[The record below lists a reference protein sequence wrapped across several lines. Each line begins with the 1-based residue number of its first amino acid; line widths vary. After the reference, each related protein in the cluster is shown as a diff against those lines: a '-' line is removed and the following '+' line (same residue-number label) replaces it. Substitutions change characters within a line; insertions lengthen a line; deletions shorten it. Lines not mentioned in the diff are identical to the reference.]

1 MLLVVSSV
9 CYSVVS
15 KRYVSNRRVKEVIRE
30 IGLFKALHPDIC
42 LRIELLR
49 DTTCQAVQ
57 LHTVQPAVI
66 VHALRHTAEEIAHA
80 HCRLQHVS
88 SIEPEV
94 IKRLV
99 HRADYFRRGVVRVQ
113 GAFRCCL
120 VFIIG
125 EQFAELLVFLAPLL
139 VCLVECLRH
148 TAPANV
154 LCKYFLFFRSC
165 TSAFALDCFQG
176 GYCCYVV
183 LELGFQ
189 TACSYIR
196 FICYVET
203 VVFLRGVYAFFS
215 LRSEFFRQ
223 LGVSSLFQLLGNVFI
238 PEPVEKI
245 NYAAIAIADVL
256 TFAVRCAIWH
266 IYGKM
271 SFGISLVVNFQLT
284 FFPRFVKLINI
295 AAKRFKLLLTFG
307 YPIFIFAFHDRIE
320 FKCGIG
326 LSLLKRKTL
335 APIASYGREFL
346 LRLFCEYVVFI
357 VPVRK
362 RKVCA
367 VIVAAIVEL
376 LKAEY
381 AVKSYLAF
389 GFVYQLHCAGI

>member
-196 FICYVET
+196 FICDMET
-203 VVFLRGVYAFFS
+203 A
-215 LRSEFFRQ
+215 
-223 LGVSSLFQLLGNVFI
+223 LL
-238 PEPVEKI
+238 
-245 NYAAIAIADVL
+245 A
-256 TFAVRCAIWH
+256 
-266 IYGKM
+266 
-271 SFGISLVVNFQLT
+271 
-284 FFPRFVKLINI
+284 
-295 AAKRFKLLLTFG
+295 
-307 YPIFIFAFHDRIE
+307 
-320 FKCGIG
+320 
-326 LSLLKRKTL
+326 
-335 APIASYGREFL
+335 
-346 LRLFCEYVVFI
+346 
-357 VPVRK
+357 
-362 RKVCA
+362 
-367 VIVAAIVEL
+367 
-376 LKAEY
+376 
-381 AVKSYLAF
+381 AF
-389 GFVYQLHCAGI
+389 GFLHTFL